1 MQKWYSELQGMSVGD
16 KYLTTNETEI
26 TFFFRLFNL
35 LSMQKGKPMSLTIDD
50 GFSNTLLWKKRR
62 QFLSFK

>member
-26 TFFFRLFNL
+26 TFFFRLFNR

-50 GFSNTLLWKKRR
+50 GFSNTLLWK
-62 QFLSFK
+62 